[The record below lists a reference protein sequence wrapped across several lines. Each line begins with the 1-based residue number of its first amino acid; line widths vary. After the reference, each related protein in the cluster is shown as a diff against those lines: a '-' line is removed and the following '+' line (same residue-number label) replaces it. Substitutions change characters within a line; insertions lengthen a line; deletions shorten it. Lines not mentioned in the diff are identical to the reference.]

1 MSAPRRGRR
10 YLPRMDLELRGKVA
24 LVTGASRGI
33 GRAIALA
40 LAGEGARVVLC
51 ARGAADLEGAVAEAR
66 ARGGSEAAALGV
78 TADVT
83 SGAGVAA
90 LIDAAVGAHGAIDIV
105 VNNVGGSG
113 ARDFAATD
121 EADLQ
126 AVLDR
131 NLFPALRVSRAALP
145 HLRARGGGVIVLI
158 ASVYGRE
165 SGGGPSYNVAK
176 AAEIS
181 LAKAM
186 ARDLAREAI
195 RVVSVAPGSILFP
208 GGSWERR
215 QQADPEGIA
224 AFVAREIPSGRFGH
238 PEEVGDVVAFLC
250 SARASWITGAC
261 VPVDGGQS
269 RAF

>member
-1 MSAPRRGRR
+1 
-10 YLPRMDLELRGKVA
+10 MDLALKDRVA

-40 LAGEGARVVLC
+40 LAAEGTRVVLC
-51 ARGAADLEGAVAEAR
+51 ARGAPALEAAVREAR
-66 ARGGSEAAALGV
+66 VRGGAEAAALGV

-83 SGAGVAA
+83 TPAGLDAVV
-90 LIDAAVGAHGAIDIV
+90 DAAIGAYGGLDVV

-121 EADLQ
+121 DVDLQ

-145 HLRARGGGVIVLI
+145 HLRARGGGVIVMI
-158 ASVYGRE
+158 ASIYGRE

-186 ARDLAREAI
+186 ARDLAGDRI
-195 RVVSVAPGSILFP
+195 RVVSVAPGSVLFP
-208 GGSWERR
+208 GGGWERR
-215 QQADPEGIA
+215 QKADPEGIA
-224 AFVAREIPSGRFGH
+224 AFVAREIPSGRFGR
-238 PEEVGDVVAFLC
+238 PEEIADVVAFLC
-250 SARASWITGAC
+250 SPRAGWITGAC
-261 VPVDGGQS
+261 IPVDGGQS

>member
-1 MSAPRRGRR
+1 
-10 YLPRMDLELRGKVA
+10 MDLRLTNKIAV
-24 LVTGASRGI
+24 VTGASRGI

-51 ARGAADLEGAVAEAR
+51 ARNAADLDAAVGDAR
-66 ARGGSEAAALGV
+66 ARGGAEASAMGV

-83 SGAGVAA
+83 TPAGAAA
-90 LIDAAVGAHGAIDIV
+90 VVDAAVRAYGGLDVV

-121 EADLQ
+121 DADLQ

-131 NLFPALRVSRAALP
+131 NLFPALRVSREALP
-145 HLRARGGGVIVLI
+145 HLRARGGGVIVMI

-186 ARDLAREAI
+186 AGDLARDGI
-195 RVVSVAPGSILFP
+195 RVLSVAPGSILFP
-208 GGSWERR
+208 GSGWDRR
-215 QQADPEGIA
+215 QKADPDGIA
-224 AFVAREIPSGRFGH
+224 AFVARDIPFGRFGR
-238 PEEVGDVVAFLC
+238 PEEIGDVVAFLC
-250 SARASWITGAC
+250 SPRAGWITGAC
-261 VPVDGGQS
+261 IPVDGGQS